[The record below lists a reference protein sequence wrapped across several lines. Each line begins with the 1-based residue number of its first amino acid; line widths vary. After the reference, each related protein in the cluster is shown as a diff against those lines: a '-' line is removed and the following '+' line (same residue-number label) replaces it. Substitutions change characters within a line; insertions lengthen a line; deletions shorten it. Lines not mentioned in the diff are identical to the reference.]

1 MAESKGTNVSRKEQ
15 TTIWIIRFAD
25 GILASHYGTYGSAER
40 VAEERKEDHGG
51 GYVIG

>member
-1 MAESKGTNVSRKEQ
+1 MSGRDYTKEQ

-25 GILASHYGTYGSAER
+25 GILASHHGTYGSAER

-51 GYVIG
+51 DYVIG